1 MTDDNPGRQ
10 GRQIDRLQLIPAA
23 ASALGIGVSCLV
35 LTGWAMNLSALRSVV
50 PGQPQMVPNTAI
62 TFILASVSVWML
74 WRGERLPSGYRVAR
88 GCGVGGV
95 LLWLVALV

>member
-1 MTDDNPGRQ
+1 MTDDNPERQ
-10 GRQIDRLQLIPAA
+10 GRQADLLQLIPAA

-62 TFILASVSVWML
+62 AFILASVSVWM
-74 WRGERLPSGYRVAR
+74 
-88 GCGVGGV
+88 
-95 LLWLVALV
+95 

>member
-1 MTDDNPGRQ
+1 MTDDNPERQ
-10 GRQIDRLQLIPAA
+10 GRQADLLQLIPAA

-74 WRGERLPSGYRVAR
+74 WREKCSQSAYRLARICSVA
-88 GCGVGGV
+88 VV
-95 LLWLVALV
+95 LMWLLSL